1 MDPLTLIIIGIIKAA
16 IGGAAVAGTVAAV
29 VYIARLT
36 LPIILSWFST
46 NNKLSVHNSNLVAV
60 TIKKGMKN
68 GRYVIIQGVF
78 DSKAKTM
85 VEGRTIETNQLDE
98 ELSRRHRY
106 QDTVIYASYEY

>member
-29 VYIARLT
+29 VYVARLT
-36 LPIILSWFST
+36 LPIILSWFSA
-46 NNKLSVHNSNLVAV
+46 NNKLSVHNSNLVAA
-60 TIKKGMKN
+60 TIKNGMKN

-78 DSKAKTM
+78 DKKAKTM
-85 VEGRTIETNQLDE
+85 IESRTIETDQLDE

-106 QDTVIYASYEY
+106 QNTVLYESYEY